1 MDWAAVSIPLLVDF
15 DLFCVSVF
23 QDSLVVI
30 VIVIDSG
37 KKCKCKRL
45 FNFKVRVLLKSA
57 VNYSTKHEIGLRAQG
72 TLHSRH
78 IPDSRESFEG
88 CK

>member
-1 MDWAAVSIPLLVDF
+1 MDWAAISIPLLVDF

-37 KKCKCKRL
+37 KKCKCKPACK
-45 FNFKVRVLLKSA
+45 FQSSRVIEKRS
-57 VNYSTKHEIGLRAQG
+57 
-72 TLHSRH
+72 
-78 IPDSRESFEG
+78 
-88 CK
+88 